1 MHLLKMM
8 QQGSIAIKETVDL
21 FDKQQT
27 ISYKVNI
34 WGKTCISFYYCIK
47 FNKCLSKEHNWKL

>member
-34 WGKTCISFYYCIK
+34 
-47 FNKCLSKEHNWKL
+47 